1 MVAQFKNVV
10 IAAKSANTKIYAGN
24 KVYVMVEGVQSLSK
38 GGSGDVLAG
47 MIGALLS
54 QGYSALDAVITGTMC
69 HALAAKKLGQ
79 EDFSLTPLKL
89 IDAIN

>member
-1 MVAQFKNVV
+1 
-10 IAAKSANTKIYAGN
+10 
-24 KVYVMVEGVQSLSK
+24 MVEGVQSLSK

-69 HALAAKKLGQ
+69 HEKKKKKLGQ

-89 IDAIN
+89 IEGLK